1 MAFPKKAKYV
11 IIGAGIHGLSTAW
24 HFADSYGLRA
34 NRRMHDWFPR
44 ILAVR
49 SGGAFRG
56 SISSRRIGA
65 RLYDGGTGIF

>member
-1 MAFPKKAKYV
+1 MCAFKTNFRQ
-11 IIGAGIHGLSTAW
+11 LSQNARCTAW

-34 NRRMHDWFPR
+34 NRRMHDWVPR